1 MLLTGLRSLELQNCA
16 RPEPREGFKLL
27 KVQYCAVCRTDAKMW
42 NEGHRDLVFPRVPGH
57 ELVTK
62 DAAGKRFTVWPGKS
76 CGVCVYCL
84 SGRENLCEHMKIMG
98 FHTDGGFADYVL
110 APEKSL
116 LSIPDRIPSPVACFA
131 EPTGCVLNAVD
142 KLKLKSGERT
152 VIYGG
157 GTLGLIAAL
166 VCLTKNAIPLIIEKN
181 EEKIDKSKAF
191 LNETGIQCRKD
202 TTDSEFDAALNACPD
217 HIAFNLSTIKLGK
230 GGRFSFFSGLTK
242 NQNIQTNL
250 FNLMHYK
257 EIELYGTYGLTRS
270 NMAEAVVL
278 IEQNIA
284 AFEKLI
290 EEFILPQR
298 TPELLP
304 DVLSGKSLKYII
316 DFTHRPSDME
326 DTAIPT
332 HILNPKSDVPKN
344 QPDPIEKPDF
354 SDGFTKNYQYRHPYC

>member
-1 MLLTGLRSLELQNCA
+1 MLLTGLRNLELQNSA
-16 RPEPREGFKLL
+16 KPETREGFKLL

-57 ELVTK
+57 ELVAE
-62 DAAGKRFTVWPGKS
+62 DAAGKRFTVWPGIN

-84 SGRENLCEHMKIMG
+84 SGRENLCEQMKIMG
-98 FHTDGGFADYVL
+98 FHNDGGFADYIL

-116 LSIPDRIPSPVACFA
+116 ISIPDRIPSPIACFA

-142 KLKLKSGERT
+142 KLKLKPGDRL

-166 VCLTKNAIPLIIEKN
+166 VCLTKDAIPLVIEKSA
-181 EEKIDKSKAF
+181 EKIYKAKPF
-191 LNETGIQCRKD
+191 LDESGIQCRQD
-202 TTDSEFDAALNACPD
+202 TTKSEFDAALNACPD
-217 HIAFNLSTIKLGK
+217 HIAFNSSINKLAK

-257 EIELYGTYGLTRS
+257 EAELYGSYGLTRN

-278 IEQNIA
+278 IEQNITA
-284 AFEKLI
+284 YEKLI
-290 EEFILPQR
+290 EELVPPQR
-298 TPELLP
+298 VPHLLT

-316 DFTHRPSDME
+316 DFT
-326 DTAIPT
+326 
-332 HILNPKSDVPKN
+332 
-344 QPDPIEKPDF
+344 Q
-354 SDGFTKNYQYRHPYC
+354 C